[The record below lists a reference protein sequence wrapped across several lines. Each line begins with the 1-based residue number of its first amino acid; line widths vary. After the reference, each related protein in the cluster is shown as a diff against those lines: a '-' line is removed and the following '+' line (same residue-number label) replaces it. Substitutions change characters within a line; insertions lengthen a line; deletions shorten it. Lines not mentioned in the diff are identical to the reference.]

1 MRAPHTPY
9 SFLTLYYLYLHI
21 ILIVYL
27 TALSTQNSQKSFFA
41 PSSVLL
47 LRCHAAIPPL
57 TTTARSAH
65 NILWVKPLE
74 CDDDSNDNN
83 DFCARLFF
91 LLLKCAPFSLRVQSR
106 VEHIKHSESSEEMW
120 KEASRRNGTRVKKYR
135 IFWIISLVPSPA
147 LDSIFGRSSNST
159 YTKFS
164 SAHSLDFSTFFP
176 HSTSNFYLFITNNKL
191 LQFWTLIFLLLFS
204 PLFHF
209 FHLLCV

>member
-91 LLLKCAPFSLRVQSR
+91 LAAQMCAPFSLRVQSR
-106 VEHIKHSESSEEMW
+106 VEHIKHSGSSEEMW
-120 KEASRRNGTRVKKYR
+120 KEAEQKKRNKSEEISYILNYFTCSLPSSSTLYLDEAQTRHTQN
-135 IFWIISLVPSPA
+135 SP
-147 LDSIFGRSSNST
+147 L
-159 YTKFS
+159 
-164 SAHSLDFSTFFP
+164 HSLDFFSTFP
-176 HSTSNFYLFITNNKL
+176 SLNIK
-191 LQFWTLIFLLLFS
+191 FLS
-204 PLFHF
+204 IYHK
-209 FHLLCV
+209 